1 MKTLLKRKMLF
12 AWMLLLG
19 SVGFIA
25 CTSDTLDLE
34 NISKNL
40 QVGENLEVPLIKEA
54 TLKMADLLDKV
65 TINNDV
71 AVSIGAVDIDSIVAL
86 FYTGETQTFSLDSI
100 NAGFANF
107 TQDMG
112 NLDIGDMFKGKN
124 PLLDWAMQTDALDIA
139 LPTSL
144 APFLSIS
151 HIPMDGF
158 DVSDERKMQYVEFN
172 DVKIGITID
181 TKNMELKTAGIFEI
195 ELQLPKAI
203 ENPTTGKIE
212 SSDEV
217 EKFTLPL
224 AKGTQTSK
232 IFTRS
237 FILDC
242 SNNTIDANLI
252 FKFNGGDGETKI
264 TKDSQLSG
272 KITFA
277 PKMEGEAL
285 AKDAFTVWGWFNYTF
300 VTNDDDKDDKGD
312 EFPANIKQYKE
323 YISEETELIF
333 SDPRLELKIN
343 SNLGVPLAFQLIEL
357 SNKSKDLNLNKIDS
371 INFSLKQTEGNTPI
385 EQIFYLDRSKLGD
398 FGELGDKEDSLSY
411 INLFQTGL
419 DTLVLKYK
427 IGTESIDLDHVIANK
442 IPIQHLS
449 SSGSI
454 SVTANAVL
462 PLTLGENS
470 IITYSETME
479 LSFSNSI
486 DLNGS
491 IYIQYKNTL
500 PLDMH
505 LTVDLLKEKEDT
517 ETLKTWKLNMDN
529 QNLGKEKIDWK
540 RMDAVSVQTDILK
553 KAKFIRIKYT
563 SNPLTEETSVYRDQ
577 YISLQVSAGVNGS
590 INVNLNDT
598 EEK

>member
-1 MKTLLKRKMLF
+1 
-12 AWMLLLG
+12 MLLLG

-212 SSDEV
+212 SSDEA

-224 AKGTQTSK
+224 AKGTQTSE

-343 SNLGVPLAFQLIEL
+343 SNLGVPLVFQLIEL
-357 SNKSKDLNLNKIDS
+357 RDKSKDSDNPIDNV
-371 INFSLKQTEGNTPI
+371 NFSLKQAEGNTSI
-385 EQIFYLDRSKLGD
+385 EQIFYLNRSTLGN
-398 FGELGDKEDSLSY
+398 EKDSLSY
-411 INLFQTGL
+411 ITLFQTEL

-449 SSGSI
+449 SNDSI
-454 SVTANAVL
+454 SVTASAVL
-462 PLTLGENS
+462 PLTLGPKS

-479 LSFSNSI
+479 LSFSSSI

-491 IYIQYKNTL
+491 IYIQYQNTL
-500 PLDMH
+500 PLGMY

-517 ETLKTWKLNMDN
+517 EPLKSWELNMDN
-529 QNLGKEKIDWK
+529 QNLGKETIDWK
-540 RMDAVSVQTDILK
+540 RMDALSVQTDILK
-553 KAKFIRIKYT
+553 KAKFIRIEYT
-563 SNPLTEETSVYRDQ
+563 SNPLTEETSVSKYQ